1 MKGLIEAAL
10 ENLSTRDVFLFRVI
24 CGCCGGKMIRKTNK
38 VGERT
43 YHYYYCPT
51 GKKNGC
57 TRPTMLKEETL
68 ASCVL
73 NLLKAHIGN
82 LASLEALLAGID
94 QDSIN
99 QALVKEYREHIAENE
114 QTLAK
119 ALEYKARL
127 YEHLVAGDITRE
139 EYATFKE
146 DYTRKASSA
155 QESIR
160 LLQEKLTD
168 VLENKSERN
177 RWIANFTQFAELDT
191 LDRKALIHMVKYIR
205 VVSKTEFDV
214 SFAFQDEYKKA
225 IQLLAE
231 ASRMAT
237 ESGSHLAG
245 ASAGRKVG

>member
-1 MKGLIEAAL
+1 
-10 ENLSTRDVFLFRVI
+10 
-24 CGCCGGKMIRKTNK
+24 
-38 VGERT
+38 
-43 YHYYYCPT
+43 
-51 GKKNGC
+51 
-57 TRPTMLKEETL
+57 MLL
-68 ASCVL
+68 
-73 NLLKAHIGN
+73 
-82 LASLEALLAGID
+82 
-94 QDSIN
+94 
-99 QALVKEYREHIAENE
+99 NE

-127 YEHLVAGDITRE
+127 YEHLVSGDISRE

-146 DYTRKASSA
+146 DYTRKAASA

-177 RWIANFTQFAELDT
+177 RWIANFTQFAELDV
-191 LDRKALIHMVKYIR
+191 LDRKALIHMVKYIK

-237 ESGSHLAG
+237 ESRSHLAG
-245 ASAGRKVG
+245 ASDSRKVG

>member
-1 MKGLIEAAL
+1 
-10 ENLSTRDVFLFRVI
+10 
-24 CGCCGGKMIRKTNK
+24 
-38 VGERT
+38 
-43 YHYYYCPT
+43 
-51 GKKNGC
+51 
-57 TRPTMLKEETL
+57 MLREETL

-146 DYTRKASSA
+146 DYTRKAASA

-160 LLQEKLTD
+160 LLLEKLTD

-177 RWIANFTQFAELDT
+177 RWIANFTQFAELDS

-205 VVSKTEFDV
+205 VISKTEFDV

-231 ASRMAT
+231 ASRMAA
-237 ESGSHLAG
+237 ESRSHLAG
-245 ASAGRKVG
+245 ASDSRKVG

>member
-1 MKGLIEAAL
+1 
-10 ENLSTRDVFLFRVI
+10 
-24 CGCCGGKMIRKTNK
+24 
-38 VGERT
+38 
-43 YHYYYCPT
+43 
-51 GKKNGC
+51 
-57 TRPTMLKEETL
+57 MLKEETL
-68 ASCVL
+68 ASCIL

-139 EYATFKE
+139 EYTTFKE
-146 DYTRKASSA
+146 DYTRKAASA

-177 RWIANFTQFAELDT
+177 RWIANFTQFAELDA
-191 LDRKALIHMVKYIR
+191 LDRKALIHMVRYIR
-205 VVSKTEFDV
+205 VVSKTEFDA
-214 SFAFQDEYKKA
+214 SFAFQDEYTKA

-231 ASRMAT
+231 ASAWQQNPGVTLQGLRIA
-237 ESGSHLAG
+237 E
-245 ASAGRKVG
+245 R